1 MVLFSRNFA
10 KFKIVSFKFRVF
22 EILKMLFCSHP
33 SWHAFFNWYN
43 IDGLIGSYS
52 KSPGFGFES
61 PQMRRSCGEYLQYLK
76 YLNPPP
82 TLSPLRGPFCF
93 NFIKVKTFQ
102 KEQTVGLCIPN
113 IQLEGSSPYFQRTVH
128 IFRVQSIFS
137 GNSLYFQGIVHIFRE
152 QSTFS
157 GKSPY
162 FQETVYIFWEY
173 KKIQG
178 IFMRYELIL

>member
-22 EILKMLFCSHP
+22 EILKMLFR
-33 SWHAFFNWYN
+33 SWHAFFNCYN

-61 PQMRRSCGEYLQYLK
+61 PQTRRSCGEYLQYLK

-113 IQLEGSSPYFQRTVH
+113 IQYSWREVVHIFREQSTFSGSSPYFQGIVY
-128 IFRVQSIFS
+128 IFREYV
-137 GNSLYFQGIVHIFRE
+137 VHIFRE

-173 KKIQG
+173 KKIQ
-178 IFMRYELIL
+178 